1 MSVNTVSTAN
11 SANNANSSASANKSD
26 KTGKTGKHETA
37 TAPSYAPEKKTE
49 AIETPKDTVEISE
62 AALDS
67 EKVKGNKDYWKDF
80 DMDAFQTEIR
90 NTLMASINQSKK
102 TLQDAG
108 IEFVK
113 YDEDSILYSGVP
125 KDTKAAE
132 VPEYWNAENTSQRI
146 VDFAMSFRSMAPE
159 LSDEEYI
166 EQVRKSVQLGYKL
179 AKKDVGS
186 MPGPSA
192 QLFNDTYN
200 LTMKKFD
207 DLVEQAKKKSGEA

>member
-11 SANNANSSASANKSD
+11 SANNSNSSSSTSNAS
-26 KTGKTGKHETA
+26 KTGKTGKHESA

-49 AIETPKDTVEISE
+49 AIETPKDTVEINGT
-62 AALDS
+62 APGTGKA
-67 EKVKGNKDYWKDF
+67 KGNGRWKDF
-80 DMDAFQTEIR
+80 DMDAFQSEIR
-90 NTLMASINQSKK
+90 NKLMESVYQSKK
-102 TLQDAG
+102 ALQDAG
-108 IEFVK
+108 VEFVK
-113 YDEDSILYSGVP
+113 YDGDSILYNGVP
-125 KDTKAAE
+125 KGTKAAE

-166 EQVRKSVQLGYKL
+166 EQIRKSVQLGYKL

-186 MPGPSA
+186 LPGPSA
-192 QLFNDTYN
+192 QLFNDTYS

-207 DLVEQAKKKSGEA
+207 DLVEQAKKKSAEA

>member
-1 MSVNTVSTAN
+1 MAVNSVS
-11 SANNANSSASANKSD
+11 NANPVNNSGSSSNTSKS
-26 KTGKTGKHETA
+26 GKTGKHESA
-37 TAPSYAPEKKTE
+37 TAQSYAPEKKTE
-49 AIETPKDTVEISE
+49 GIETPKDTVEISE

-67 EKVKGNKDYWKDF
+67 EKVKSGGQWKNF
-80 DMDAFQTEIR
+80 DMDAFQSEIR
-90 NTLMASINQSKK
+90 NQLMESINQSKK
-102 TLQDAG
+102 ALLDAG
-108 IEFVK
+108 VKFVE
-113 YDEDSILYSGVP
+113 YNEDSILYNVD
-125 KDTKAAE
+125 KNTKAAD
-132 VPEYWNAENTSQRI
+132 VPEYWGAEKTSQRI
-146 VDFAMSFRSMAPE
+146 VDFAMSFREMAPE

-207 DLVEQAKKKSGEA
+207 DLVAQAKSKSATT